1 MYARSLAKRERS
13 SPPPGYMGTAFGQG
27 TSALYG
33 GPSGRGEPMAGKRH
47 TPEEYGRE
55 GRPAAP
61 VLSVPP
67 QDESPGLPVREDKGI
82 TRALTDLL
90 GDLRGR
96 IGTEEALLLVVML
109 LLASDGA
116 GAETLLLGV
125 ILLAG
130 GE

>member
-1 MYARSLAKRERS
+1 MYARSLTKRERS

-27 TSALYG
+27 ASSLYG
-33 GPSGRGEPMAGKRH
+33 GPSGGGEPMEGKRH

-55 GRPAAP
+55 GRSAP

-67 QDESPGLPVREDKGI
+67 QNGSSVLPVREDKGI
-82 TRALTDLL
+82 SRALTDLL